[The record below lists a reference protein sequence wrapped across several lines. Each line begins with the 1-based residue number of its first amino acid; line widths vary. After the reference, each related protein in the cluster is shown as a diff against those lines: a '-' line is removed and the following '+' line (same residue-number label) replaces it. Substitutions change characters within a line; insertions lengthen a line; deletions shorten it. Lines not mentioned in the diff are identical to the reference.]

1 MKYKGANVIPG
12 LEGAEGLT
20 SYPPSLKDLFSQA
33 PASFA
38 WSERDGRTI
47 GTSVGFAL
55 DLWPDRIEAAALFPP
70 DDAALIGRN
79 STLLQLLL
87 VATRPDWQS
96 SGTWLAT
103 AMRTAA
109 RSKRALPEE
118 INITRG
124 VRLTWDRAHSRA
136 TLRIR
141 GGEQE

>member
-1 MKYKGANVIPG
+1 M
-12 LEGAEGLT
+12 
-20 SYPPSLKDLFSQA
+20 PSIKDLFSQE
-33 PASFA
+33 PASVA
-38 WSERDGRTI
+38 WSEQNGRTV
-47 GTSVGFAL
+47 GTSVGFVL

-70 DDAALIGRN
+70 DNTALVGRN

-96 SGTWLAT
+96 SSTWLAN

-109 RSKRALPEE
+109 RSKEIVHEE

-124 VRLTWDRAHSRA
+124 VRLVWDKRHSRA

-141 GGEQE
+141 GGDGPSDSHGA